1 MQRTLATICVL
12 FCALTQPLHAN
23 DDNGSFAE
31 PVSSF
36 DLPGSAINWIFN
48 NENDTVYIFLED
60 SQIISVDISNL
71 DAPVVLDT
79 VTLPDFASWH
89 FARIVENTLYIFQS
103 NLFFIIDIQDPTSMN
118 YLDNRKAPSGNIISA
133 TAHDNYLYLGAQE
146 ESMAIYNITDPSI
159 PEFVSLSPN
168 TNSLLAVINDIG
180 YSTKGEPLDL
190 TNPLD
195 PTPIGSVPQLTS
207 QYSNFHLDQ
216 SVLHLFGS
224 NNASIDISD
233 PLDPDLL
240 SLYPN
245 FYASN
250 YGTYP
255 NNGSIFFSHPVGEHT
270 IRITDL
276 SLPSAPYALEDEIGL
291 PGINQLNTIHTIDGQ
306 LLALTP
312 DSIQVF
318 NLHTTPLVGSHHT
331 SGPANDIM
339 IIEKSENQ
347 IAILANDGGALQFF
361 NINAPNNP
369 ILLNTFQLPDN
380 AFAIDR
386 KDDVLYVA
394 TERDKLNLVDISD
407 ITNPTIITNIDTG
420 RRTRDVLVRE
430 ELLYVID
437 RVFGLLIYDI
447 STPDAP
453 QILSTTDTP
462 GWATDITINDS
473 GTTAY
478 IAHSATSSSPKI
490 QIIDITNSL
499 SPTIIG
505 SIDDFDDLDKLTIDG
520 NYLYAT
526 DGNDGY
532 RIIDIS
538 DTSNPEYI
546 LHMNDFDVLK
556 ESSDS
561 GFAHEIQ
568 LHGDY
573 LYFANGTGGFVS
585 IYNANPLHPVPN
597 QWIQSQFSNQGL
609 ASTRRFIVRDGLAF
623 TAVLDGGLRIYDIAD
638 LAICPID
645 LNRDY
650 NLDSLDISYF
660 LGAFAEFESIADLN
674 GDLNHDFYD
683 VSIFFNFFTQACP

>member
-1 MQRTLATICVL
+1 MQRTLATICIL

-23 DDNGSFAE
+23 DDTGSFAE
-31 PVSSF
+31 LVSSF
-36 DLPGSAINWIFN
+36 DLPGSAIDWIFN

-60 SQIISVDISNL
+60 SQLISVDISNL

-79 VTLPDFASWH
+79 VTLPDFAGWH
-89 FARIVENTLYIFQS
+89 FAKIVDSALYIFEY
-103 NLFFIIDIQDPTSMN
+103 NIIFIVDINDPTNMN
-118 YLDNRKAPSGNIISA
+118 FVDYHKTTPGRILSA
-133 TAHDNYLYLGAQE
+133 ATHENYLYLGTLQD
-146 ESMAIYNITDPSI
+146 SMEIYDITIPSAPELVSII
-159 PEFVSLSPN
+159 PDTEP
-168 TNSLLAVINDIG
+168 LLTVINDIG
-180 YSTKGEPLDL
+180 YSNAGQALDISDPLNL
-190 TNPLD
+190 
-195 PTPIGSVPQLTS
+195 TPI
-207 QYSNFHLDQ
+207 SNTPLSGPNFDFHL
-216 SVLHLFGS
+216 S
-224 NNASIDISD
+224 NNILYLLGANSASIDISD
-233 PLDPDLL
+233 PLEPRLISSNL
-240 SLYPN
+240 G
-245 FYASN
+245 FYQSEF
-250 YGTYP
+250 GSHP
-255 NNGSIFFSHPVGEHT
+255 NNGSIFFSHPNGIHSV
-270 IRITDL
+270 RITDL
-276 SLPSAPYALEDEIGL
+276 SQPEVPYALEDEIGL
-291 PGINQLNTIHTIDGQ
+291 PGINRLNAIHTIDGQ

-312 DSIQVF
+312 DNIQVF

-394 TERDKLNLVDISD
+394 TERDKLNLVDITD
-407 ITNPTIITNIDTG
+407 ISNPTIITNIDTG

-437 RVFGLLIYDI
+437 RVFGLFIYDI

-453 QILSTTDTP
+453 QLLSTTDTP

-490 QIIDITNSL
+490 QIVDISSSS
-499 SPTIIG
+499 SPSIIG

-538 DTSNPEYI
+538 DPSNPEYI

-568 LHGDY
+568 LHDDY
-573 LYFANGTGGFVS
+573 LYLANGTGGFVS

-597 QWIQSQFSNQGL
+597 QWIQSRYGNQGSP
-609 ASTRRFIVRDGLAF
+609 STRRFIVRDGLAF

-674 GDLNHDFYD
+674 GDLNNDFYD
-683 VSIFFNFFTQACP
+683 VSIFFNFFTQGCP